1 MSKYWLPAAAI
12 GTFIGVEAWR
22 GRKSRRGLGRRGG
35 VRYDSAAN
43 EAWVAFFSDDRPT
56 AEGMRLGKKFRD
68 RIEYLVD
75 NKFNLPDDAGYPDL
89 DDLAFLSYASHAGHG
104 IGLWEKREPWH
115 RSFEKVVMADK
126 QARDLGYRL
135 DEEVY
140 EGQVAAGE
148 AGRRAKRRK
157 PSKRAREEWMRRY
170 DKLMGSPQPPPHDY
184 WDTATYLFNRGISP
198 DEAAAR
204 RAGRRAKTNF
214 KRGDRVVSIH
224 PSAPSNYTGR
234 VKGPSGISSS
244 LVRVAWDG
252 DDAPDRTVNV
262 KYLRHAAKGRRAK
275 SKRDFVKRAWER
287 QAPTVT
293 GGPLPPPIPGMEGP
307 FRYRSGKILYWD
319 PKEGKYYDRGRDMY
333 VEVEDVEVAMS
344 GRQAKSHSRR
354 VSKCIS
360 GKVRG
365 EGWDQRRAVAA
376 CLNMNREGRLR
387 ADGSYKRNGAA
398 LNPIVQRYRKV

>member
-22 GRKSRRGLGRRGG
+22 GRKGRRGLGRRGG

-148 AGRRAKRRK
+148 AGRRAK
-157 PSKRAREEWMRRY
+157 
-170 DKLMGSPQPPPHDY
+170 
-184 WDTATYLFNRGISP
+184 
-198 DEAAAR
+198 
-204 RAGRRAKTNF
+204 TNF
-214 KRGDRVVSIH
+214 KRGDHVVSIH

-234 VKGPSGISSS
+234 VKGPSGMSSS

-275 SKRDFVKRAWER
+275 KDW
-287 QAPTVT
+287 
-293 GGPLPPPIPGMEGP
+293 
-307 FRYRSGKILYWD
+307 
-319 PKEGKYYDRGRDMY
+319 
-333 VEVEDVEVAMS
+333 
-344 GRQAKSHSRR
+344 

-365 EGWDQRRAVAA
+365 EGWDQRQAVAA
-376 CLNMNREGRLR
+376 CLNMDREGRLR

-398 LNPIVQRYRKV
+398 RGRRVPASASWRKGKVKVARSGGRVDMPEGYVLGNTVYGAYRERRGQWSVTHLPSGFSMVKTKTLADAKKFVRDVRRALPSPDYMTASGLGGEYATLNPIVQRYRKV